1 LAKKQ
6 NTKERNFDLM
16 TFFLQILNKNMRNS
30 KKKWKWKLLLVSLW
44 SSMEFKNIF
53 CSFSSYW

>member
-44 SSMEFKNIF
+44 SSMEF
-53 CSFSSYW
+53 